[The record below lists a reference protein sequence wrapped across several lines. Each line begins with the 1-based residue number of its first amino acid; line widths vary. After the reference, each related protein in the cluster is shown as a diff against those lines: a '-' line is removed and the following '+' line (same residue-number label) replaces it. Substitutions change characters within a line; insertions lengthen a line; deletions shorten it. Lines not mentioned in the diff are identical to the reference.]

1 MSNENSPIGG
11 QQSTAV
17 QLQKATLR
25 SSRTDTSIDLTS
37 VVLELSMY
45 ENLARPYVTGYL
57 ALIDSERIIENFD
70 IQGAEEIEII
80 FKRSTERSSTREI
93 KQNWIIQNI
102 EREHSVQ
109 DFTNVTVLRLID
121 KESFRSGLKNVNKCL
136 QGQPWEIL
144 NQILIEYLDRDD
156 LRTSAD
162 LNNSE
167 SMKVIVPNMTPIEA
181 TQWIRNRSINQNGY
195 PFYFY
200 KTAMTNQ
207 YHFADLET
215 LIGTP
220 VINENAPL
228 SPSQAGGSTESKSS
242 TSTIYEMEQSD
253 VDNLYRLI
261 QEGVIGSENRYYD
274 VTKGDFEIVPFNVN
288 NDVLVELQ
296 TLNSRQE
303 KPLLDGRLAF
313 DDDAISNYKA
323 KVISQISG
331 ANVYDDVKSYDETQ
345 DIGDSRKK
353 IKAHALRNLMQKTPL
368 SIAVEGDRW
377 IHGDDHY
384 GVGNNIKILV
394 RSRADDPEN
403 PSVDR
408 KQSGD
413 YLIISAKYVLDLT
426 EGKVGAV
433 FKCAKFGNYQ
443 NDAYNVGA
451 GGI

>member
-11 QQSTAV
+11 QQSTSV
-17 QLQKATLR
+17 QLQKATLT
-25 SSRTDTSIDLTS
+25 SSRTATSIDITS

-45 ENLARPYVTGYL
+45 ENLARPYITGYL
-57 ALIDSERIIENFD
+57 AVTDSERLIENFD

-80 FKRSTERSSTREI
+80 FKRSTERSSVREI
-93 KQNWIIQNI
+93 KQTWIIQGI
-102 EREHSVQ
+102 EKSHNVQ
-109 DFTNVTVLRLID
+109 DFTSVVVFRVID

-136 QGQPWEIL
+136 QGQPWEII

-167 SMKVIVPNMTPIEA
+167 RMKVIIPNMTPIQA

-200 KTAMTNQ
+200 KSAMNNQ
-207 YHFADLET
+207 YYFADLET
-215 LIGTP
+215 LISTP

-228 SPSQAGGSTESKSS
+228 SPSQAGGSTESKSAS
-242 TSTIYEMEQSD
+242 STIYEMEQD
-253 VDNLYRLI
+253 EVDNLYKLI
-261 QEGVIGSENRYYD
+261 QEGVIGSQNKYYD
-274 VTKGDFEIVPFNVN
+274 VTRGDFQIVDFNIN
-288 NDVLVELQ
+288 NDLLVELQ

-323 KVISQISG
+323 KIISQISG
-331 ANVYDDVKSYDETQ
+331 GRVYDDIKSYDETQ
-345 DIGDSRKK
+345 DLGDSRKK
-353 IKAHALRNLMQKTPL
+353 IKAHAIRNLMQKTPL
-368 SIAVEGDRW
+368 SIVVEGDRW
-377 IHGDDHY
+377 IHGDEHY
-384 GVGNNIKILV
+384 GIGNNIKILV
-394 RSRADDPEN
+394 RSKIDDPKN
-403 PSVDR
+403 PTVDR

-413 YLIISAKYVLDLT
+413 YLISTAKYVLDFT
-426 EGKVGAV
+426 QSKVGAT
-433 FKCAKFGNYQ
+433 FKCVKFGNYQ
-443 NDAYNVGA
+443 NDAYNVG

>member
-11 QQSTAV
+11 QQSTSV
-17 QLQKATLR
+17 QLQKATLT
-25 SSRTDTSIDLTS
+25 SSRTATSIDITS

-45 ENLARPYVTGYL
+45 ENLARPYITGYL
-57 ALIDSERIIENFD
+57 AVTDSERLIENFD

-80 FKRSTERSSTREI
+80 FKRSTERSSVREI
-93 KQNWIIQNI
+93 KQTWIIQGI
-102 EREHSVQ
+102 EKEHNVQ
-109 DFTNVTVLRLID
+109 DFTSVVVFRVID

-136 QGQPWEIL
+136 QGQPWEII
-144 NQILIEYLDRDD
+144 NQILVEYLDRDD

-167 SMKVIVPNMTPIEA
+167 RMKVIIPNMTPIQA

-200 KTAMTNQ
+200 KSAMNNQ
-207 YHFADLET
+207 YYFADLET
-215 LIGTP
+215 LISTP

-242 TSTIYEMEQSD
+242 SSTIYQMEQD
-253 VDNLYRLI
+253 EVDNLYKLI
-261 QEGVIGSENRYYD
+261 QEGVIGSQNKYYD
-274 VTKGDFEIVPFNVN
+274 VTRGDFQIVDFNIN
-288 NDVLVELQ
+288 NDLLVELQ

-323 KVISQISG
+323 KTISQISG
-331 ANVYDDVKSYDETQ
+331 GRVYDDVKSYDETQ
-345 DIGDSRKK
+345 DLGDSRKK
-353 IKAHALRNLMQKTPL
+353 IKAHAIRNLMQKTPL
-368 SIAVEGDRW
+368 SIVVEGDRW
-377 IHGDDHY
+377 IHGDEHY
-384 GVGNNIKILV
+384 GIGNNIKILV
-394 RSRADDPEN
+394 RSKIDDPKN
-403 PSVDR
+403 PTIDR

-413 YLIISAKYVLDLT
+413 YLISTAKYVLDFT
-426 EGKVGAV
+426 QSKVGAT
-433 FKCAKFGNYQ
+433 FKCVKFGNYQ
-443 NDAYNVGA
+443 NDAYNVG

>member
-11 QQSTAV
+11 QQSTSV
-17 QLQKATLR
+17 QLQKATLT
-25 SSRTDTSIDLTS
+25 SSRTATSIDITS

-45 ENLARPYVTGYL
+45 ENLARPYITGYL
-57 ALIDSERIIENFD
+57 AVTDSERLIENFD

-80 FKRSTERSSTREI
+80 FKRSTERSSVREI
-93 KQNWIIQNI
+93 KQTWIIQGI
-102 EREHSVQ
+102 EKEHNVQ
-109 DFTNVTVLRLID
+109 DFTSVVVFRVID

-136 QGQPWEIL
+136 QGQPWEII

-167 SMKVIVPNMTPIEA
+167 RMKVIIPNMTPIQA

-200 KTAMTNQ
+200 KSAMNNQ
-207 YHFADLET
+207 YYFADLET
-215 LIGTP
+215 LISTP

-242 TSTIYEMEQSD
+242 SSTIYQMEQD
-253 VDNLYRLI
+253 EVDNLYKLI
-261 QEGVIGSENRYYD
+261 QEGVIGSQNKYYD
-274 VTKGDFEIVPFNVN
+274 VTRGDFQIVDFNIN
-288 NDVLVELQ
+288 NDLLVELQ

-323 KVISQISG
+323 KTISQISG
-331 ANVYDDVKSYDETQ
+331 GRVYDDVKSYDETQ
-345 DIGDSRKK
+345 DLGDSRKK
-353 IKAHALRNLMQKTPL
+353 IKAHAIRNLMQKTPL
-368 SIAVEGDRW
+368 SIVVEGDRW
-377 IHGDDHY
+377 IHGDEHY
-384 GVGNNIKILV
+384 GIGNNIKILV
-394 RSRADDPEN
+394 RSKIDDPKN
-403 PSVDR
+403 PTIDR

-413 YLIISAKYVLDLT
+413 YLISTAKYVLDFT
-426 EGKVGAV
+426 QSKVGAT
-433 FKCAKFGNYQ
+433 FKCVKFGNYQ
-443 NDAYNVGA
+443 NDAYNVG

>member
-11 QQSTAV
+11 QQSTSV
-17 QLQKATLR
+17 QLQKATLT
-25 SSRTDTSIDLTS
+25 SSRTATSIDITS

-45 ENLARPYVTGYL
+45 ENLARPYITGYL
-57 ALIDSERIIENFD
+57 AVTDSERLIENFD

-80 FKRSTERSSTREI
+80 FKRSTERSSVREI
-93 KQNWIIQNI
+93 KQTWIIQGI
-102 EREHSVQ
+102 EKSHNVQ
-109 DFTNVTVLRLID
+109 DFTSVVVFRVID

-136 QGQPWEIL
+136 QGQPWEII

-167 SMKVIVPNMTPIEA
+167 RMKVIIPNMTPIQA

-200 KTAMTNQ
+200 KSAMTNQ
-207 YHFADLET
+207 YYFADLET
-215 LIGTP
+215 LISTP

-228 SPSQAGGSTESKSS
+228 SPSQAGGSTESKSAS
-242 TSTIYEMEQSD
+242 STIYEMEQD
-253 VDNLYRLI
+253 EVDNLYKLI
-261 QEGVIGSENRYYD
+261 QEGVIGSQNKYYD
-274 VTKGDFEIVPFNVN
+274 VTRGDFQIVDFNIN
-288 NDVLVELQ
+288 NDLLVELQ

-323 KVISQISG
+323 KTISQISG
-331 ANVYDDVKSYDETQ
+331 GRVYDDIKSYDETQ
-345 DIGDSRKK
+345 DLGDSRKK
-353 IKAHALRNLMQKTPL
+353 IKAHAIRNLMQKTPL
-368 SIAVEGDRW
+368 SIVVEGDRW
-377 IHGDDHY
+377 IHGDEHY
-384 GVGNNIKILV
+384 GIGNNIKILV
-394 RSRADDPEN
+394 RSKIDDPKN
-403 PSVDR
+403 PTVDR

-413 YLIISAKYVLDLT
+413 YLISTAKYVLDFT
-426 EGKVGAV
+426 QSKVGAT
-433 FKCAKFGNYQ
+433 FKCVKFGNYQ
-443 NDAYNVGA
+443 NDAYNVG

>member
-11 QQSTAV
+11 QQSTSV
-17 QLQKATLR
+17 QLQKATLT
-25 SSRTDTSIDLTS
+25 SSRTATSIDITS

-45 ENLARPYVTGYL
+45 ENLARPYITGYL
-57 ALIDSERIIENFD
+57 AVTDSERLIENFD

-80 FKRSTERSSTREI
+80 FKRSTERSSVREI
-93 KQNWIIQNI
+93 KQTWIIQGI
-102 EREHSVQ
+102 EKSHNVQ
-109 DFTNVTVLRLID
+109 DFTSVVVFRVID

-136 QGQPWEIL
+136 QGQPWEII

-167 SMKVIVPNMTPIEA
+167 RMKVIIPNMTPIQA

-200 KTAMTNQ
+200 KSAMTNQ
-207 YHFADLET
+207 YYFADLET
-215 LIGTP
+215 LISTP

-228 SPSQAGGSTESKSS
+228 SPSQAGGSTESKSAS
-242 TSTIYEMEQSD
+242 STIYEMEQD
-253 VDNLYRLI
+253 EVDNLYKLI
-261 QEGVIGSENRYYD
+261 QEGVIGSQNKYYD
-274 VTKGDFEIVPFNVN
+274 VTRGDFQIVDFNIN
-288 NDVLVELQ
+288 NDLLVELQ

-323 KVISQISG
+323 KTISQISG
-331 ANVYDDVKSYDETQ
+331 GKVYDDIKSYDETQ
-345 DIGDSRKK
+345 DLGDSRKK
-353 IKAHALRNLMQKTPL
+353 IKAHAIRNLMQKTPL
-368 SIAVEGDRW
+368 SIVVEGDRW
-377 IHGDDHY
+377 IHGDEHY
-384 GVGNNIKILV
+384 GIGNNIKILV
-394 RSRADDPEN
+394 RSKIDDPKN
-403 PSVDR
+403 PTVDR

-413 YLIISAKYVLDLT
+413 YLISTAKYVLDFT
-426 EGKVGAV
+426 QSKVGAT
-433 FKCAKFGNYQ
+433 FKCVKFGNYQ
-443 NDAYNVGA
+443 NDAYNVG

>member
-11 QQSTAV
+11 QQSTSV
-17 QLQKATLR
+17 QLQKATLT
-25 SSRTDTSIDLTS
+25 SSRTATSIDITS

-45 ENLARPYVTGYL
+45 ENLARPYITGYL
-57 ALIDSERIIENFD
+57 AVTDSERLIENFD

-80 FKRSTERSSTREI
+80 FKRSTERSSVREI
-93 KQNWIIQNI
+93 KQTWIIQGI
-102 EREHSVQ
+102 EKSHNVQ
-109 DFTNVTVLRLID
+109 DFTSVVVFRVID

-136 QGQPWEIL
+136 QGQPWEII

-167 SMKVIVPNMTPIEA
+167 RMKVIIPNMTPIQA

-200 KTAMTNQ
+200 KSAMNNQ
-207 YHFADLET
+207 YYFADLET
-215 LIGTP
+215 LISTP

-228 SPSQAGGSTESKSS
+228 SPSQAGGSTESKSAS
-242 TSTIYEMEQSD
+242 STIYEMEKD
-253 VDNLYRLI
+253 EVDNLYKLI
-261 QEGVIGSENRYYD
+261 QEGVIGSQNKYYD
-274 VTKGDFEIVPFNVN
+274 VTRGDFQIVDFNIN
-288 NDVLVELQ
+288 NDLLVELQ

-323 KVISQISG
+323 KTISQISG
-331 ANVYDDVKSYDETQ
+331 GRVYDDIKSYDETQ
-345 DIGDSRKK
+345 DLGDSRKK
-353 IKAHALRNLMQKTPL
+353 IKAHAIRNLMQKTPL
-368 SIAVEGDRW
+368 SIVVEGDRW
-377 IHGDDHY
+377 IHGDEHY
-384 GVGNNIKILV
+384 GIGNNIKILV
-394 RSRADDPEN
+394 RSKIDDPKN
-403 PSVDR
+403 PTVDR

-413 YLIISAKYVLDLT
+413 YLISTAKYVLDFT
-426 EGKVGAV
+426 QSKVGAT
-433 FKCAKFGNYQ
+433 FKCVKFGNYQ
-443 NDAYNVGA
+443 NDAYNVG

>member
-11 QQSTAV
+11 QQSTSV
-17 QLQKATLR
+17 QLQKATLT
-25 SSRTDTSIDLTS
+25 SSRTATSIDITS

-45 ENLARPYVTGYL
+45 ENLARPYITGYL
-57 ALIDSERIIENFD
+57 AVTDSERLIENFD

-80 FKRSTERSSTREI
+80 FKRSTERSSVREI
-93 KQNWIIQNI
+93 KQTWIIQGI
-102 EREHSVQ
+102 EKSHNVQ
-109 DFTNVTVLRLID
+109 DFTSVVVFRVID

-136 QGQPWEIL
+136 QGQPWEII

-167 SMKVIVPNMTPIEA
+167 RMKVIIPNMTPIQA

-200 KTAMTNQ
+200 KSAMNNQ
-207 YHFADLET
+207 YYFADLET
-215 LIGTP
+215 LISTP

-228 SPSQAGGSTESKSS
+228 SPSQAGGSTESKSAS
-242 TSTIYEMEQSD
+242 STIYEMEQD
-253 VDNLYRLI
+253 EVDNLYKLI
-261 QEGVIGSENRYYD
+261 QEGVIGSQNKYYD
-274 VTKGDFEIVPFNVN
+274 VTRGDFQIVDFNIN
-288 NDVLVELQ
+288 NDLLVELQ

-323 KVISQISG
+323 KTISQISG
-331 ANVYDDVKSYDETQ
+331 GRVYDDIKSYDETQ
-345 DIGDSRKK
+345 DLGDSRKK
-353 IKAHALRNLMQKTPL
+353 IKAHAIRNLMQKTPL
-368 SIAVEGDRW
+368 SIVVEGDRW
-377 IHGDDHY
+377 IHGDEHY
-384 GVGNNIKILV
+384 GIGNNIKILV
-394 RSRADDPEN
+394 RSKIDDPKN
-403 PSVDR
+403 PTVDR

-413 YLIISAKYVLDLT
+413 YLISTAKYVLDFT
-426 EGKVGAV
+426 QSKVGAT
-433 FKCAKFGNYQ
+433 FKCVKFGNYQ
-443 NDAYNVGA
+443 NDAYNVG

>member
-11 QQSTAV
+11 QQSTSV
-17 QLQKATLR
+17 QLQKATLT
-25 SSRTDTSIDLTS
+25 SSRTATSIDITS

-45 ENLARPYVTGYL
+45 ENLARPYITGYL
-57 ALIDSERIIENFD
+57 AVTDSERLIENFD

-80 FKRSTERSSTREI
+80 FKRSTERSSVREI
-93 KQNWIIQNI
+93 KQTWIIQGI
-102 EREHSVQ
+102 EKSHNVQ
-109 DFTNVTVLRLID
+109 DFTSVVVFRVID

-136 QGQPWEIL
+136 QGQPWEII

-167 SMKVIVPNMTPIEA
+167 RMKVIIPNMTPIQA

-200 KTAMTNQ
+200 KSAMTNQ
-207 YHFADLET
+207 YYFADLET
-215 LIGTP
+215 LISTP

-228 SPSQAGGSTESKSS
+228 SPSQAGGSTESKSAS
-242 TSTIYEMEQSD
+242 STIYEMEQD
-253 VDNLYRLI
+253 EVDNLYKLI
-261 QEGVIGSENRYYD
+261 QEGVIGSQNKYYD
-274 VTKGDFEIVPFNVN
+274 VTRGDFQIVDFNIN
-288 NDVLVELQ
+288 NDLLVELQ

-323 KVISQISG
+323 KTISQISG
-331 ANVYDDVKSYDETQ
+331 GRVYDDVKSYDETQ
-345 DIGDSRKK
+345 DLGDSRKK
-353 IKAHALRNLMQKTPL
+353 IKAHAIRNLMQKTPL
-368 SIAVEGDRW
+368 SIVVEGDRW
-377 IHGDDHY
+377 IHGDEHY
-384 GVGNNIKILV
+384 GIGNNIKILV
-394 RSRADDPEN
+394 RSKIDDPKN
-403 PSVDR
+403 PTVDR

-413 YLIISAKYVLDLT
+413 YLISTAKYVLDFT
-426 EGKVGAV
+426 QSKVGAT
-433 FKCAKFGNYQ
+433 FKCVKFGNYQ
-443 NDAYNVGA
+443 NDAYNVG